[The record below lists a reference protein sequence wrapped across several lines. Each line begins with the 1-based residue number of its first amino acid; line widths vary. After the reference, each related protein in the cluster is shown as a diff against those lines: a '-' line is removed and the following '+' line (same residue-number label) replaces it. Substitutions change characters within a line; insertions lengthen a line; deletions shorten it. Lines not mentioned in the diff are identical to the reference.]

1 MLNIIKALQIFWNIS
16 SVKPKPALAFL
27 LQHVVQHS
35 AELPPNAAGSW
46 LSFFFHLEGEVPI
59 QHMHPFGL
67 LLHPKTLNQ
76 KPSGEPAAAV
86 VVLVGTFFFPFY
98 LLHILR

>member
-16 SVKPKPALAFL
+16 SVKPKLALAFL
-27 LQHVVQHS
+27 LQHVVQRS
-35 AELPPNAAGSW
+35 AELPPNIAGSW
-46 LSFFFHLEGEVPI
+46 LFFPPGRRGSRSAHASFWSAVAPEDPESEAFWR
-59 QHMHPFGL
+59 
-67 LLHPKTLNQ
+67 
-76 KPSGEPAAAV
+76 EPAAAV